1 MGLLDVNFDII
12 SEYLTPPEIRL
23 PKQSA
28 WLRCFMKPL
37 NDLIIDFGEVFYI
50 DVVARAK
57 RSGQKI
63 ILEDTLNKV
72 FNSTGAQ
79 SITIDNTGDDLEFDF
94 FYNSGESYPPTF
106 INTEGFGDPTFI
118 YNSFEYIGLNDFI
131 VFVPSSVL
139 ANYNENQIIK
149 EVEKYNPVGTNF
161 TIKEY

>member
-1 MGLLDVNFDII
+1 MVKVLHETFERFNYRFWRSILYRRSCK
-12 SEYLTPPEIRL
+12 SE
-23 PKQSA
+23 KVGA
-28 WLRCFMKPL
+28 
-37 NDLIIDFGEVFYI
+37 
-50 DVVARAK
+50 
-57 RSGQKI
+57 
-63 ILEDTLNKV
+63 KV
-72 FNSTGAQ
+72 FNSTGSQ